1 MAIMQFNHLSEDE
14 RNLLYSTPSL
24 ITFLIGGADNNFD
37 TKEEVQ
43 SEHLVR
49 IRTAT
54 GDPLLFDFYKHIEQ
68 SYFDQL
74 DATVKKYINLPVAE
88 RTEIISNELAKL
100 NEILPKIDN
109 LFARALLKSLRSL
122 AKAIAEASGGVFG
135 FLEISYEEEHLMGL
149 NMITYEP

>member
-1 MAIMQFNHLSEDE
+1 MQFNHLSEDE

-54 GDPLLFDFYKHIEQ
+54 GDPMLFDFYKHIEQ
-68 SYFDQL
+68 TYFDQL
-74 DATVKKYINLPVAE
+74 DATVKKYVNLPVAE
-88 RTEIISNELAKL
+88 RTEMISNELAKL

>member
-1 MAIMQFNHLSEDE
+1 MQFNHLSEEE

-68 SYFDQL
+68 TYFDQL
-74 DATVKKYINLPVAE
+74 DATVKKYVNLPVAE
-88 RTEIISNELAKL
+88 RTEMISNELAKL

>member
-1 MAIMQFNHLSEDE
+1 MQFNHLSEDE

>member
-1 MAIMQFNHLSEDE
+1 MQFNHLSEEE

-74 DATVKKYINLPVAE
+74 DATIKKYEKLPVSE

-109 LFARALLKSLRSL
+109 LFARALLKSMRSF

>member
-1 MAIMQFNHLSEDE
+1 MQFNHLSEEE

-54 GDPLLFDFYKHIEQ
+54 GDPMLFDFYKHIEQ
-68 SYFDQL
+68 TYFDQL
-74 DATVKKYINLPVAE
+74 DATVKKYVNLPVAE
-88 RTEIISNELAKL
+88 RTEMISNELAKL

>member
-1 MAIMQFNHLSEDE
+1 MQFNHLSEEE

-68 SYFDQL
+68 NYFDQL
-74 DATVKKYINLPVAE
+74 DATIKKYEKLPVSE

-109 LFARALLKSLRSL
+109 LFARALLKSMRSF

>member
-1 MAIMQFNHLSEDE
+1 MAIMQFNHLSEEE

-54 GDPLLFDFYKHIEQ
+54 GDPMLFDFYKHIEQ
-68 SYFDQL
+68 TYFDQL
-74 DATVKKYINLPVAE
+74 DATVKKYVNLPVAE
-88 RTEIISNELAKL
+88 RTEMISNELAKL

>member
-1 MAIMQFNHLSEDE
+1 MQFNHLSEDE

-68 SYFDQL
+68 TYFDQL
-74 DATVKKYINLPVAE
+74 DATVKKYVNLPVAE
-88 RTEIISNELAKL
+88 RTEMISNELAKL

>member
-1 MAIMQFNHLSEDE
+1 MQFNHLSEDE

-68 SYFDQL
+68 TYFDQL
-74 DATVKKYINLPVAE
+74 DATIKKYEKLPVAE
-88 RTEIISNELAKL
+88 RTEMISNELAKL

>member
-54 GDPLLFDFYKHIEQ
+54 GDPMLFDFYKHIEQ
-68 SYFDQL
+68 TYFDQL
-74 DATVKKYINLPVAE
+74 DATIKKYEKLPVAE
-88 RTEIISNELAKL
+88 RTEMISNELAKL

>member
-54 GDPLLFDFYKHIEQ
+54 GDPMLFDFYKHIEQ
-68 SYFDQL
+68 TYFDQL
-74 DATVKKYINLPVAE
+74 DATVKKYVNLPVAE
-88 RTEIISNELAKL
+88 RTEMISNELAKL

>member
-68 SYFDQL
+68 TYFDQL
-74 DATVKKYINLPVAE
+74 DATIKKYEKLPVAE
-88 RTEIISNELAKL
+88 RTEMISNELAKL